1 MQPIHGK
8 RLTATANVRE
18 YERAALVEMVL
29 KSDIIYLYCVKDK
42 KKREREDKVGGDR
55 GQKVGR
61 GGGIYRICSTKCD
74 WATTE

>member
-1 MQPIHGK
+1 MQQIHGK

-42 KKREREDKVGGDR
+42 KKRERE
-55 GQKVGR
+55 
-61 GGGIYRICSTKCD
+61 RIK
-74 WATTE
+74 